1 MAGFSID
8 IGDEG
13 VAYEKAVKMP
23 SASTSAAAVAGTVKL
38 ADGIF
43 KVLDQYDKAT
53 KASGPTDSSIKRAA
67 YGKLAQAV
75 NATKGQSPL
84 NTRTAVTS
92 AIVEYTNAGFEIG
105 QAEKDLV
112 TSATGI
118 NIDYL
123 GFDPNQAAIDGA
135 LETISNNRAYLFGAR
150 DKLDA
155 TGKPYTQTELLQTAI
170 QEVQKVESA
179 ALYISNSQVTDQA
192 DFQRNYMPQA
202 RTLISDLRSKVLLGL
217 QIEADEGKS
226 IMPENLVNLEV
237 ELANLDG
244 FIKSKIPAGLPAD
257 VSKPLFDDIEVLRGQ
272 LDILKNFDKKRLDA
286 KTLDHINRNTE
297 VLLDFVQKEVDNP
310 VVANALL
317 SGNFDA
323 TALVSTKITDLKKS
337 LNNLDK
343 DDLEYVDL
351 FTFAP
356 PEVASKISGNK
367 VEADTGVKTT
377 LLDNS
382 LTNLHD
388 VDEIEKAQDRSN
400 TKRKDAIFF
409 ASIERVNIVEPS
421 SMNIPEHRDNFLGG
435 IGQATINIST
445 SPNIFKPSTLTQIYN
460 EQTYKSLEI
469 IDQLD
474 PTQATIARAR
484 LADGLKA
491 QLNLVST
498 DVSGSDQG
506 SYFKVTGLGEIE
518 YDLERRIDTGQI
530 RMDRQV
536 LPLVKGFASKH
547 YNGNVTAM
555 VADRGRRLKNEDP
568 VGYNQIENVG
578 FNFLNAYGDYK
589 NVLKNSNRKK
599 FYIKHMKRLG
609 LSTEDIEQSLIK
621 EIEQTEQKAMG
632 TLRNPWPIFWS
643 DETDTDEKLFL
654 SIKKGEY
661 YTDING
667 DVRIKN

>member
-13 VAYEKAVKMP
+13 VAYERAVKMP
-23 SASTSAAAVAGTVKL
+23 SSSTSAAAVAGTVKI

-53 KASGPTDSSIKRAA
+53 KASGPTESSVKRAA
-67 YGKLAQAV
+67 FGRFSQAI
-75 NATKGQSPL
+75 NATRGQDPL
-84 NTRTAVTS
+84 KAKVAINS
-92 AIVEYTNAGFEIG
+92 AIVAYTNAGFEVG

-112 TSATGI
+112 QSATGLS
-118 NIDYL
+118 IDYI
-123 GFDPNQAAIDGA
+123 GVDPNQQAVVDA
-135 LETISNNRAYLFGAR
+135 LKTINENSAYLIGAKNR
-150 DKLDA
+150 LDA
-155 TGKPYTQTELLQTAI
+155 TGKPYTQTELFQNAVE
-170 QEVQKVESA
+170 EVQKIESA
-179 ALYISNSQVTDQA
+179 ALYIANAKVTDQA
-192 DFQRNYMPQA
+192 TFQKTYMPHA
-202 RTLISDLRSKVLLGL
+202 RSLISDLRNKVILGL
-217 QIEADEGKS
+217 QIEADEGRS

-272 LDILKNFDKKRLDA
+272 LDILKNFDKKRIDA
-286 KTLDHINRNTE
+286 KSLDLINRNTE
-297 VLLDFVQKEVDNP
+297 VLLDFVEKNVDNP
-310 VVANALL
+310 IVAKAMA
-317 SGNFDA
+317 SGDFD
-323 TALVSTKITDLKKS
+323 VTDLVVGQINELKGS

-343 DDLEYVDL
+343 EDLEYVDL

-356 PEVASKISGNK
+356 PEAASEVSGNK
-367 VEADTGVKTT
+367 VEAETGVKTT

-388 VDEIEKAQDRSN
+388 VEEIEKAEDRSM

-409 ASIERVNIVEPS
+409 ASLERVNRLDPS
-421 SMNIPEHRDNFLGG
+421 SMNVPEHRDNFLGG

-445 SPNIFKPSTLTQIYN
+445 SPEIFKTDTLTQIYN
-460 EQTYKSLEI
+460 EKTYKSLEI

-474 PTQATIARAR
+474 PTQATVARAR

-498 DVSGSDQG
+498 AVSGSDQG
-506 SYFKVTGLGEIE
+506 SYFKVTGIGEIQ
-518 YDLERRIDTGQI
+518 YDLESRVDTGQI
-530 RMDRQV
+530 RMDKSV
-536 LPLVKGFASKH
+536 LPLVKGYASKY
-547 YNGNVTAM
+547 YNGDVTSM
-555 VADRGRRLKNEDP
+555 VADRGHRLETLERS
-568 VGYNQIENVG
+568 QIEDAG
-578 FNFLNAYGDYK
+578 FKFITAYSDHK
-589 NVLKNSNRKK
+589 KVLKNSNRKK

-609 LSTEDIEQSLIK
+609 LSTDDIEQSLIR

-632 TLRNPWPIFWS
+632 TLRNPWQIFWS

>member
-13 VAYEKAVKMP
+13 VAYERAIKMP
-23 SASTSAAAVAGTVKL
+23 SSSTSAAAVAGTVKL
-38 ADGIF
+38 ADNIF
-43 KVLDQYDKAT
+43 KVLDQYDKA
-53 KASGPTDSSIKRAA
+53 KKSSAPTESSLKRAA

-75 NATKGQSPL
+75 NATKGKSPL
-84 NTRTAVTS
+84 NVRTAVNS

-170 QEVQKVESA
+170 EEVQKVESA
-179 ALYISNSQVTDQA
+179 ALYVANSKVTDEA
-192 DFQRNYMPQA
+192 TFKRNYMPQA
-202 RTLISDLRSKVLLGL
+202 KTLISDLRSKVVLGL

-226 IMPENLVNLEV
+226 VMAENLVGLEV
-237 ELANLDG
+237 ELANLEG

-272 LDILKNFDKKRLDA
+272 LDILKNFDKKRIEA

-297 VLLDFVQKEVDNP
+297 VLLDFVEKEVDNP

-323 TALVSTKITDLKKS
+323 TALVSTKLTELKKA

-343 DDLEYVDL
+343 NDLEYVDL

-356 PEVASKISGNK
+356 SEAASEVSGNK
-367 VEADTGVKTT
+367 VEAETGVKTT

-382 LTNLHD
+382 LTKLHE
-388 VDEIEKAQDRSN
+388 VEEIEKAEDRSM

-409 ASIERVNIVEPS
+409 SSIERVNKVEPS

-445 SPNIFKPSTLTQIYN
+445 SPEIFKTDTLTQIYN

-474 PTQATIARAR
+474 PTQATVARAR

-498 DVSGSDQG
+498 AVSGSDQG
-506 SYFKVTGLGEIE
+506 SYFKVTGIGEIQ
-518 YDLERRIDTGQI
+518 YDLESRVDTGQI
-530 RMDRQV
+530 RMDKSV
-536 LPLVKGFASKH
+536 LPLVKGYASKY
-547 YNGNVTAM
+547 YNGDVTSM
-555 VADRGRRLKNEDP
+555 VADRGRRLETLERS
-568 VGYNQIENVG
+568 QIEDAG
-578 FNFLNAYGDYK
+578 FKFITAYSDYK
-589 NVLKNSNRKK
+589 KVLKNSNRKK

-609 LSTEDIEQSLIK
+609 LSTDDIEQSLIK

-632 TLRNPWPIFWS
+632 TLRNPWQIFWS

-667 DVRIKN
+667 DVRIKD

>member
-13 VAYEKAVKMP
+13 AGYEKAVNMP
-23 SASTSAAAVAGTVKL
+23 SSSTSAAAVAGTVKI

-112 TSATGI
+112 NSATGI

-135 LETISNNRAYLFGAR
+135 LEAINNNKAFLLSAK
-150 DKLDA
+150 DELDA
-155 TGKPYTQTELLQTAI
+155 KNKPYTNTELLQTAI
-170 QEVQKVESA
+170 QKVQKVESA
-179 ALYISNSQVTDQA
+179 TLYIANSQVIDQA

-244 FIKSKIPAGLPAD
+244 FIKSKIPAGLPTD

-272 LDILKNFDKKRLDA
+272 LDILKNFDKKRIDA
-286 KTLDHINRNTE
+286 KSLDLINRNTE
-297 VLLDFVQKEVDNP
+297 VLLDFVEKNVDNP
-310 VVANALL
+310 IVAKAMV
-317 SGNFDA
+317 SGDFD
-323 TALVSTKITDLKKS
+323 VTDLVLGQITNLKTS

-343 DDLEYVDL
+343 EDLEYVDL

-356 PEVASKISGNK
+356 PEAASEVSGNK
-367 VEADTGVKTT
+367 IEAETGVKTT
-377 LLDNS
+377 LLDNN
-382 LTNLHD
+382 LTSIHD
-388 VDEIEKAQDRSN
+388 VEEIEKAENRSM

-409 ASIERVNIVEPS
+409 ASLERVNRVDPS
-421 SMNIPEHRDNFLGG
+421 SMNRPEHRDNFLGG
-435 IGQATINIST
+435 VGHATINIST
-445 SPNIFKPSTLTQIYN
+445 SPEIFKTDTLTQIYN

-474 PTQATIARAR
+474 PTQATVARAR

-498 DVSGSDQG
+498 AVSGSDQG
-506 SYFKVTGLGEIE
+506 SYFKVTGLGEIQ
-518 YDLERRIDTGQI
+518 YDLESRVDTGMI
-530 RMDRQV
+530 RMDKSV
-536 LPLVKGFASKH
+536 LPLVKGYASKH
-547 YNGNVTAM
+547 YNGDVTSM
-555 VADRGRRLKNEDP
+555 VADRGRRLETLERS
-568 VGYNQIENVG
+568 QIEDAG
-578 FNFLNAYGDYK
+578 FKFITAYGDYK
-589 NVLKNSNRKK
+589 KVLKNSNRKK

-609 LSTEDIEQSLIK
+609 LSTGDIEQSLIR
-621 EIEQTEQKAMG
+621 EIEQTEQKTMG
-632 TLRNPWPIFWS
+632 TLRNPWQIFWS
-643 DETDTDEKLFL
+643 DKTDTDEKLFL
-654 SIKKGEY
+654 SIEKGEY

-667 DVRIKN
+667 DVRVKN

>member
-13 VAYEKAVKMP
+13 AGYERAVKMP
-23 SASTSAAAVAGTVKL
+23 SSSTSAAAVAGTVKI
-38 ADGIF
+38 ADGVF
-43 KVLDQYDKAT
+43 KILDQYDKA
-53 KASGPTDSSIKRAA
+53 KKSSGPTESSVKREAFA
-67 YGKLAQAV
+67 RFSQAI
-75 NATKGQSPL
+75 NATRGQDPL
-84 NTRTAVTS
+84 KSKVAINS
-92 AIVEYTNAGFEIG
+92 AIVAYTNSGFEIG

-112 TSATGI
+112 QSATGLSV
-118 NIDYL
+118 DYI
-123 GFDPNQAAIDGA
+123 GVDPNQQATVKA
-135 LETISNNRAYLFGAR
+135 LETINENPAYLIGAKNR
-150 DKLDA
+150 LDA
-155 TGKPYTQTELLQTAI
+155 TNKPYTQTELFQNAVE
-170 QEVQKVESA
+170 EVQKVESA
-179 ALYISNSQVTDQA
+179 TLYIANAQVTDQA
-192 DFQRNYMPQA
+192 TFQRTYMPHA
-202 RTLISDLRSKVLLGL
+202 RSLISDLRNKVVLGL

-226 IMPENLVNLEV
+226 ITAENMVGLEV
-237 ELANLDG
+237 ELAELEG
-244 FIKSKIPAGLPAD
+244 FIKSKIPAGLPTD
-257 VSKPLFDDIEVLRGQ
+257 ISKPLFDDIEVLRGQ
-272 LDILKNFDKKRLDA
+272 LDILKNFDKKRIEA

-297 VLLDFVQKEVDNP
+297 VLLDFVEKEVDNP

-323 TALVSTKITDLKKS
+323 TALVSTKLTELKKA

-343 DDLEYVDL
+343 NDLEYVDL

-356 PEVASKISGNK
+356 SEAASEVSGNK
-367 VEADTGVKTT
+367 VEAETGVKTT

-382 LTNLHD
+382 LTKLHE
-388 VDEIEKAQDRSN
+388 VEEIEKAEDRSM

-409 ASIERVNIVEPS
+409 SSIERVNKVEPS

-445 SPNIFKPSTLTQIYN
+445 SPEIFKTDTLTQIYN

-474 PTQATIARAR
+474 PTQATVARAR

-498 DVSGSDQG
+498 AVSGSDQG
-506 SYFKVTGLGEIE
+506 SYFKVTGIGEIQ
-518 YDLERRIDTGQI
+518 YDLESRVDTGQI
-530 RMDRQV
+530 RMDKSV
-536 LPLVKGFASKH
+536 LPLVKGYASKY
-547 YNGNVTAM
+547 YNGDVTSM
-555 VADRGRRLKNEDP
+555 VADRGRRLETLERS
-568 VGYNQIENVG
+568 QIEDAG
-578 FNFLNAYGDYK
+578 FKFITAYSDYK
-589 NVLKNSNRKK
+589 KVLKNSNRKK

-609 LSTEDIEQSLIK
+609 LSTDDIEQSLIR

-632 TLRNPWPIFWS
+632 TLRNPWQIFWS

-667 DVRIKN
+667 DVRIKD

>member
-13 VAYEKAVKMP
+13 VAYERAIKMP
-23 SASTSAAAVAGTVKL
+23 SSSTSAAAVAGTVKL
-38 ADGIF
+38 ADNIF
-43 KVLDQYDKAT
+43 KVLDQYDKA
-53 KASGPTDSSIKRAA
+53 KKGSAPTESSLKRAA

-75 NATKGQSPL
+75 NATKGKSPL
-84 NTRTAVTS
+84 NVRTAVNS

-170 QEVQKVESA
+170 EEVQKVESA
-179 ALYISNSQVTDQA
+179 ALYVANSKVTDEA
-192 DFQRNYMPQA
+192 TFKRNYMPQA
-202 RTLISDLRSKVLLGL
+202 KTLISDLRSKVVLGL

-226 IMPENLVNLEV
+226 VMAENLVGLEV
-237 ELANLDG
+237 ELANLEG

-272 LDILKNFDKKRLDA
+272 LDILKNFDKKRIEA

-297 VLLDFVQKEVDNP
+297 VLLDFVEKEVDNP
-310 VVANALL
+310 VVANAML

-323 TALVSTKITDLKKS
+323 TALVSTKLTELKKA

-343 DDLEYVDL
+343 NDLEYVDL

-356 PEVASKISGNK
+356 SEAASEVSGNK
-367 VEADTGVKTT
+367 VEAETGVKTT

-382 LTNLHD
+382 LTNIHD
-388 VDEIEKAQDRSN
+388 VEEIEKAEDRSM

-409 ASIERVNIVEPS
+409 SSIERVNKVEPS
-421 SMNIPEHRDNFLGG
+421 SMNVPEHRDNFLGG

-445 SPNIFKPSTLTQIYN
+445 SPEIFKTDTLTQIYN

-474 PTQATIARAR
+474 PTQATVARAR

-498 DVSGSDQG
+498 AVSGSDQG
-506 SYFKVTGLGEIE
+506 SYFKVTGIGEIQ
-518 YDLERRIDTGQI
+518 YDLESRVDTGQI
-530 RMDRQV
+530 RMDKSV
-536 LPLVKGFASKH
+536 LPLVKGYASKY
-547 YNGNVTAM
+547 YNGDVTSM
-555 VADRGRRLKNEDP
+555 VADRGRRLETLERS
-568 VGYNQIENVG
+568 QIEDSG
-578 FNFLNAYGDYK
+578 FKFITAYSDYK
-589 NVLKNSNRKK
+589 KVLKNSNRKK

-609 LSTEDIEQSLIK
+609 LSTDDIEQSLIR
-621 EIEQTEQKAMG
+621 EIEQTEQRAMG
-632 TLRNPWPIFWS
+632 TLRNPWQIFWS

-667 DVRIKN
+667 DVRIKD

>member
-13 VAYEKAVKMP
+13 VAYERAIKMP
-23 SASTSAAAVAGTVKL
+23 SSSTSAAAVAGTVKL
-38 ADGIF
+38 ADNIF
-43 KVLDQYDKAT
+43 KVLDQYDKA
-53 KASGPTDSSIKRAA
+53 KKGSAPTESSLKRAA

-75 NATKGQSPL
+75 NATKGKSPL
-84 NTRTAVTS
+84 NVRTAVNS

-170 QEVQKVESA
+170 EEVQKVESA
-179 ALYISNSQVTDQA
+179 ALYVANSKVTDEA
-192 DFQRNYMPQA
+192 TFKRNYMPQA
-202 RTLISDLRSKVLLGL
+202 KTLISDLRSKVVLGL

-226 IMPENLVNLEV
+226 VMAENLVGLEV
-237 ELANLDG
+237 ELANLEG

-272 LDILKNFDKKRLDA
+272 LDILKNFDKKRIEA

-297 VLLDFVQKEVDNP
+297 VLLDFVEKEVDNP

-323 TALVSTKITDLKKS
+323 TALVSTKLTELKKA

-343 DDLEYVDL
+343 NDLEYVDL

-356 PEVASKISGNK
+356 SEAASEVSGNK
-367 VEADTGVKTT
+367 VEAETGVKTT

-382 LTNLHD
+382 LTKLHE
-388 VDEIEKAQDRSN
+388 VEEIEKAEDRSM

-409 ASIERVNIVEPS
+409 SSVERVNKVEPS

-445 SPNIFKPSTLTQIYN
+445 SPEIFKTDTLTQIYN

-474 PTQATIARAR
+474 PTQATVARAR

-498 DVSGSDQG
+498 AVSGSDQG
-506 SYFKVTGLGEIE
+506 SYFKVTGIGEIQ
-518 YDLERRIDTGQI
+518 YDLESRVDTGQI
-530 RMDRQV
+530 RMDKSV
-536 LPLVKGFASKH
+536 LPLVKGYASKY
-547 YNGNVTAM
+547 YNGDVTSM
-555 VADRGRRLKNEDP
+555 VADRGRRLETLERS
-568 VGYNQIENVG
+568 QIEDAG
-578 FNFLNAYGDYK
+578 FKFITAYSDYK
-589 NVLKNSNRKK
+589 KVLKNSNRKK

-609 LSTEDIEQSLIK
+609 LSTDDIEQSLIR

-632 TLRNPWPIFWS
+632 TLRNPWQIFWS

-667 DVRIKN
+667 DTRIKN